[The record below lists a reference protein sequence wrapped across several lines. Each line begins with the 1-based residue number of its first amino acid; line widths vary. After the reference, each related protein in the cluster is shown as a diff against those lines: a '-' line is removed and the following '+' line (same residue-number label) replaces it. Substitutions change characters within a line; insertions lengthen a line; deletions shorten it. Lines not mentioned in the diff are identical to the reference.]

1 MLKRIETTY
10 KDFCD
15 TVAKNPNKQ
24 YYVKNHLGELVPI
37 RACGKKISDTWI
49 VEFDNGYIIEAA
61 DRHAFMNMNGES
73 LFVEDLQPGDKIK
86 TVNGYITV
94 KARHTHKN
102 QQDVYDINIDA
113 PHWYTNDD
121 VGIIHHNTLY
131 SLVCA
136 KAYLDKYDDSVLLF
150 YDSEMGASQA
160 YFESLEIDPQRVLH
174 VPVTDVE
181 QLKFDIMSQLEEI
194 KRGDHVIIVVDSI
207 GNLAS
212 KKEVED
218 ALNEKSAAD
227 MTRAKQLKSLTRMV
241 TPHLNL
247 KNIPM
252 IIINHIY
259 MDMGLFP
266 KAITGGGSGLIYA
279 SDNILLIS
287 RSQEKKGTDIV
298 GYNFNI
304 NVMKSRHSREKARIP
319 VTVTYNNGI
328 NVWSGLLEMAVASG
342 DVIKPSNGWY
352 QVVDPETGEMI
363 GNKIRAAD
371 TNTREFW
378 EPILKREH
386 FRKWIR
392 DNFGIANNKLLA
404 DNATDDQLQPNSEF
418 TMEE

>member
-1 MLKRIETTY
+1 MSLMDRLKKASKVELASTFDKSVVMNQ
-10 KDFCD
+10 KDMI
-15 TVAKNPNKQ
+15 Q
-24 YYVKNHLGELVPI
+24 LPI
-37 RACGKKISDTWI
+37 PALNIALSGDLEGGLTPGLTM
-49 VEFDNGYIIEAA
+49 FA
-61 DRHAFMNMNGES
+61 GES
-73 LFVEDLQPGDKIK
+73 K
-86 TVNGYITV
+86 TF
-94 KARHTHKN
+94 K
-102 QQDVYDINIDA
+102 
-113 PHWYTNDD
+113 
-121 VGIIHHNTLY
+121 TLY

-136 KAYLDKYDDSVLLF
+136 KAYLDKYDDGVLLF

-218 ALNEKSAAD
+218 ALSEKSAAD

-266 KAITGGGSGLIYA
+266 KAITGGGSGLVYA

-328 NVWSGLLEMAVASG
+328 NVWSGLLDMAVASG
-342 DVIKPSNGWY
+342 DIVKPSNGWY
-352 QVVDPETGEMI
+352 QVVDVDTGEMI
-363 GNKIRAAD
+363 GNKVRAAD

-378 EPILKREH
+378 EPILAREH
-386 FRKWIR
+386 FKKWVR

-404 DNATDDQLQPNSEF
+404 DNATDAVMQPNSEF